1 MSEEVQ
7 NQTIESA
14 PTPETQAVNTDSP
27 GVVDVNSKVEVGGKE
42 VPIAD
47 LMSAYGK
54 VNDLENYKRAASAVM
69 KGDQVPEQDRES
81 AMRYLM
87 QSEGYT
93 PAQIDEYISEAKQMY
108 DQPVDNNMEQPQ
120 ETPQSQPT
128 VDEDARRQLDAMQK
142 QNSQMMV
149 DMLKTDLSNSME
161 RTMSSN
167 PQIQTLINKSK
178 QLNGEDDISSRISS
192 IRDEVQRMAVENMRQ
207 RRSRGEKFDK
217 SWFDQETNKAADTVY
232 QRIRSVIG
240 DPDKI
245 QRAPETASSVESFMA
260 KPAVPA
266 PNFEMGDRVGD
277 VHSKA
282 HDFTVD
288 QLSRLAG
295 DLAQGGETRI

>member
-7 NQTIESA
+7 NQVMDSA
-14 PTPETQAVNTDSP
+14 PAPEASTPEPETPAS
-27 GVVDVNSKVEVGGKE
+27 VDVNARVEVGGKE

-54 VNDLENYKRAASAVM
+54 VSELENYKRAASAVM
-69 KGDQVPEQDRES
+69 KGDQVPDTDREN

-93 PAQIDEYISEAKQMY
+93 PSQIEEYIQESKQVYTQTVEAEKMINEEPTPN
-108 DQPVDNNMEQPQ
+108 QPV
-120 ETPQSQPT
+120 
-128 VDEDARRQLDAMQK
+128 VDEAARGQLDALQK

-149 DMLKTDLSNSME
+149 DMLKTNLSTSME
-161 RTMSSN
+161 KTMSQNQS
-167 PQIQTLINKSK
+167 IQTLINKSR
-178 QLNGEDDISSRISS
+178 QLNGEEDLGNRVNS
-192 IRDEVQRMAVENMRQ
+192 IRDEVQRMALENMRQ

-217 SWFDQETNKAADTVY
+217 AWFDEETNKAADTVY

-245 QRAPETASSVESFMA
+245 QRAPETASDVESFMK

-266 PNFEMGDRVGD
+266 PNFEIGDRVGD

-295 DLAQGGETRI
+295 DLAQGGESRI